1 MSAELNLNVLS
12 TAQAYAGSANS
23 ALSAS
28 QELVGATNG
37 EQGNDLL
44 FAANDDQSG
53 ASQAVSTATDI

>member
-37 EQGNDLL
+37 VRSALHRNL
-44 FAANDDQSG
+44 
-53 ASQAVSTATDI
+53 